1 MGASELSRSM
11 SERAIELSDLLKELH
26 SEGSLESQGKFS
38 LDVSK
43 AQDKL
48 REFQLENKYDY
59 SLKLVQA
66 AVSAGATAVHVE
78 VNNQRARFRF
88 DGRYFKPQELAD
100 LFYYLVESQE
110 RPQTRHLRY
119 LASAVNS
126 AVAVGARQI
135 SLDCWNGKE
144 GFRHV
149 FNAEGRSQ
157 VPLGR
162 QSEKTPFT
170 EFGLTRSVIDVA
182 KGWWHTGNCDVWD
195 LLTRSRNT
203 MEKEQAS
210 IFDRCLYCPIP
221 IKLNGKM
228 LNRFSFGEPRY
239 PGYEIANDPRPGE
252 TVPPWWVRFGNN
264 DYSGTV
270 VHRYHHLIERYIPAG
285 EDCLSP
291 IVAPPLSHASIV
303 DGYTPGLGCDAI
315 LAIQAALH
323 EQSSLAIVED
333 GIILSEVHVA
343 MGTPGLVAL
352 VSSHG
357 LHKDLSGFKITTDAV
372 YHTRMQVLRRE
383 VAAMLQTLYRERYRL
398 PQDVRRHISLHSTL
412 SLT

>member
-1 MGASELSRSM
+1 M

-26 SEGSLESQGKFS
+26 SEGNLESQGKFS

-43 AQDKL
+43 AKDKL

-66 AVSAGATAVHVE
+66 AVAAEATAVLIE
-78 VNNQRARFRF
+78 VNNQRSRFRF
-88 DGRYFKPQELAD
+88 DGRYLKPQELAD

-135 SLDCWNGKE
+135 WLDCWNGKE
-144 GFRHV
+144 GFRHL
-149 FNAEGRSQ
+149 FTAEGRSQ

-162 QSEKTPFT
+162 QSEKQPFT

-210 IFDRCLYCPIP
+210 IWDKCQFSPIP
-221 IKLNGKM
+221 IKLNGKL
-228 LNRFSFGEPRY
+228 LNRFSFGEPRW
-239 PGYEIANDPRPGE
+239 PGYEIANDPRPGDS
-252 TVPPWWVRFGNN
+252 VPPWWVRFGNS
-264 DYSGTV
+264 DYANTT
-270 VHRYHHLIERYIPAG
+270 VHRYHHLIERYVPASA
-285 EDCLSP
+285 ECLSP
-291 IVAPPLSHASIV
+291 IPAPPTSHASIT
-303 DGYTPGLGCDAI
+303 DNYTPGTPCEAV

-323 EQSSLAIVED
+323 QETDLAVVED
-333 GIILSEVHVA
+333 GVILSHVHLP
-343 MGTPGLVAL
+343 MGTPGLVGL

-357 LHKDLSGFKITTDAV
+357 LSKDVSGFRIIDDTA
-372 YHTRMQVLRRE
+372 YQRRMQDLRRE
-383 VAAMLQTLYRERYRL
+383 VAAMMQSLYRERDRL
-398 PQDVRRHISLHSTL
+398 PHDVRRHVTLHTTA

>member
-1 MGASELSRSM
+1 M
-11 SERAIELSDLLKELH
+11 SERALELSDLLKELQ
-26 SEGSLESQGKFS
+26 SEGSLDSQGKFS

-43 AQDKL
+43 AKDKL
-48 REFQLENKYDY
+48 AEFQLENKYDY

-66 AVSAGATAVHVE
+66 AVASGASHVLVE

-88 DGRYFKPQELAD
+88 DGKYLKPQELAD

-135 SLDCWNGKE
+135 WLDCWSGKE
-144 GFRHV
+144 GFRHL
-149 FNAEGRSQ
+149 FTAEGRSQ

-210 IFDRCLYCPIP
+210 IWDKCSFSPIP
-221 IKLNGKM
+221 IKLNGKL
-228 LNRFSFGEPRY
+228 LNRFSFGEPRW
-239 PGYEIANDPRPGE
+239 PGYVIANDPRPGE
-252 TVPPWWVRFGNN
+252 SVPPWWVRFGNN
-264 DYSGTV
+264 DYASTTV
-270 VHRYHHLIERYIPAG
+270 HKFHHLIERYVPAG
-285 EDCLSP
+285 DGCLSP
-291 IVAPPLSHASIV
+291 IPAPPHSHASIQ
-303 DGYTPGLGCDAI
+303 DNYTQGMECEAI
-315 LAIQAALH
+315 LAIQAALSS
-323 EQSSLAIVED
+323 ESSLAIVED
-333 GIILSEVHVA
+333 GVILSEDHSQL
-343 MGTPGLVAL
+343 GTPGLVGL
-352 VSSHG
+352 VSAHG
-357 LHKDLSGFKITTDAV
+357 LTKDISGFNLTKDAA
-372 YHTRMQVLRRE
+372 YHRRMQDLRRE
-383 VAAMLQTLYRERYRL
+383 VAAMMQALYRERDRL
-398 PQDVRRHISLHSTL
+398 PPEVRKHITLHTTV